1 MQVISQA
8 YKLASNEYRLFP
20 IRVEVKLCKG
30 IAADI
35 LGISTM
41 KRCGNFTG
49 CAFVKDRTY
58 HTCNNVVKQEKL
70 PPFLPTGDFMLEWTF
85 MFKDVELYVVHA
97 YGRVYRNFVAN

>member
-35 LGISTM
+35 LGISSTG
-41 KRCGNFTG
+41 RCGNFTG

-58 HTCNNVVKQEKL
+58 HTCNNVVKQDKL
-70 PPFLPTGDFMLEWTF
+70 PPFVPTGDFMLEWTF
-85 MFKDVELYVVHA
+85 LFKNTELYVLHA
-97 YGRVYRNFVAN
+97 YGRIYRNFVTN